1 MLALLDSHMKRL
13 TKKRLGRV
21 KHVSVWKEKINKDD
35 DHLGMSKTYDVTR
48 VQDKSLREVNENLD
62 YF

>member
-1 MLALLDSHMKRL
+1 MKWL
-13 TKKRLGRV
+13 TKKRFGRV
-21 KHVSVWKEKINKDD
+21 KHVSVWKQKINKDD